1 MSRRK
6 NAAPPPVPVEKKK
19 EKTRSFAPFRR
30 QESSRS
36 FNDLESQ
43 GQDLTPQRSRDERAS
58 SRHEDQPPPRTQE
71 SYVSDTSA
79 PTQNGTSSAQQPHID
94 TRAPPHLPPLTAN
107 QAPLIPQSSTLSPVS
122 AVPASSTYSPDRTSR
137 IDPFAQ
143 AQVESPTSAEDTAR
157 NFEIKDQPIPED
169 AGAAQAA
176 MNDMANQLRMQ
187 AQSSGMNRVQGSV
200 RGRRDVRNTVFVPN
214 NSHELPTASA
224 TPTLDPST
232 PASAGTY
239 NTAATTAR
247 TDSPEMM
254 TPVKRSLGTG
264 TIPEDG
270 SHMGDTHSI
279 HSAHSAVGM
288 VHHQDMT
295 TPGLNASIV
304 ETVNTWFSDTGVIRS
319 TVVGE
324 VALAY
329 NRSGSPLD
337 RELVRL
343 QNYQQLEKCA
353 QNPTFVTPLTSEDS
367 QPGTYDVALSSISRS
382 TPTVAFKY
390 QLHISE
396 SNLSAYSPLLITQ
409 AWQIVE
415 GQANVIF
422 LYSLN
427 PAFSSIANPGS
438 SPVVGP
444 QELKLK
450 NVSFTISLD
459 TKPTTSLDIQ
469 PAARAVGAQMMPV
482 QNASFKKRSSAV
494 VWRFPELNI
503 TTTQE
508 RLLVRFA
515 VENNG
520 IAKRGGV
527 EVKFEAPNT
536 LGSALGVEK
545 FVTGA
550 AAAEASDPF
559 ADEDGTGSERRSAE
573 QGGRWEDVTSR
584 KVLVSGKYSAGEQ

>member
-1 MSRRK
+1 M
-6 NAAPPPVPVEKKK
+6 PVEKKK

-36 FNDLESQ
+36 FNDLEGT

-58 SRHEDQPPPRTQE
+58 SRHEDQQPPRTQE
-71 SYVSDTSA
+71 SYVSDASA
-79 PTQNGTSSAQQPHID
+79 PTSNGTYSAQQPQID
-94 TRAPPHLPPLTAN
+94 TSAPSHLPPLTAN
-107 QAPLIPQSSTLSPVS
+107 QAPLIPQSSTLSPVF
-122 AVPASSTYSPDRTSR
+122 AAPASSTYNPDRNSR
-137 IDPFAQ
+137 VDPFAQ
-143 AQVESPTSAEDTAR
+143 AQVDSPISSDDTAR

-187 AQSSGMNRVQGSV
+187 AQTSGMNRVQGSV

-214 NSHELPTASA
+214 TNQEFPSASA
-224 TPTLDPST
+224 TPTLDPAT

-239 NTAATTAR
+239 NTAATTGR
-247 TDSPEMM
+247 TGSPELM

-270 SHMGDTHSI
+270 SHISDAHSI

-295 TPGLNASIV
+295 SPGLNASIV

-329 NRSGSPLD
+329 NRAGSPLD

-353 QNPTFVTPLTSEDS
+353 QNPTFVTPLTSGDS
-367 QPGTYDVALSSISRS
+367 QPGTYDVALSPISRS
-382 TPTVAFKY
+382 SPTVAFKY

-396 SNLSAYSPLLITQ
+396 SNLSAYSPLLVTQ

-438 SPVVGP
+438 SPVTGP

-450 NVSFTISLD
+450 NVAFTISLD
-459 TKPTTSLDIQ
+459 TKPSTSSDIQ

-494 VWRFPELNI
+494 VWRFPELTI
-503 TTTQE
+503 TATQD

-536 LGSALGVEK
+536 LGSALGVER
-545 FVTGA
+545 FVTG
-550 AAAEASDPF
+550 AAEASDPF

-573 QGGRWEDVTSR
+573 QGGRWEDVASR
-584 KVLVSGKYSAGEQ
+584 KVLVSGKYSASEQ